1 MHLLQLVS
9 LVEIWEDNMFLVEQ
23 VPLYPQQVQ
32 QVQQPPQLDQ
42 NGQPID
48 QQDMQQEVQ
57 PEEPVEYTSLKKYY
71 LAQKLSDFNVKMK
84 QYNMR
89 NEALETVLK
98 FIDVLSYETLVS
110 LSNNLINTLN
120 AEIERAQQNASKRKV
135 QSDF

>member
-1 MHLLQLVS
+1 
-9 LVEIWEDNMFLVEQ
+9 MFLVEQ